1 MASVIKIKRSSVSGN
16 APTNAQLQ
24 DAELAINT
32 ADGKLYSANSTA
44 VFEVGANLSSL
55 TVNAQAFP
63 SEDGGSGQIL
73 KTYGNGT
80 LYWTN
85 EAGAAGFSAFTLYEF
100 VASNNQTNFAGND
113 DNSNSLG
120 YRTGDSIQVF
130 LNGILLEETEDYTAT
145 NGANVILTQAASN
158 NDLLQ
163 IMSYGIGTSG
173 NITIA
178 ANNNVGIANANPA
191 HAFSVNGNAYFGA
204 NVTVNNTLL
213 DGDNRAFKVYYS
225 NGDVAWG

>member
-1 MASVIKIKRSSVSGN
+1 MASTIKLKRSAVTNN
-16 APTNAQLQ
+16 APNTSQLETG
-24 DAELAINT
+24 ELAINT
-32 ADGKLYSANSTA
+32 TDGIMYSANGTA
-44 VFEVGANLSSL
+44 VFEVGANVSSL

-63 SEDGGSGQIL
+63 SEDGGTGQIL
-73 KTYGNGT
+73 KTYGNGQ

-85 EAGAAGFSAFTLYEF
+85 EAGAAGFSAFTEYEF
-100 VASNNQTNFAGND
+100 TASTNQTNFAGND

-120 YRTGDSIQVF
+120 YRDGDSIQVF

-163 IMSYGIGTSG
+163 VFSYGIGSSN

-191 HAFSVNGNAYFGA
+191 HVFSVNGNTYFGA
-204 NVTVNNTLL
+204 NVTINNTLL
-213 DGDNRAFKVYYS
+213 DGDNRAFKVYYA

>member
-1 MASVIKIKRSSVSGN
+1 MASVIKIKRSSVSGS
-16 APTNAQLQ
+16 APNTSNI
-24 DAELAINT
+24 DTAELAINT
-32 ADGKLYSANSTA
+32 ADGILYSKGSGG
-44 VFEVGANLSSL
+44 VFEVGANVSSL
-55 TVNAQAFP
+55 TINAQAFP

-80 LYWTN
+80 LFWTN

-113 DNSNSLG
+113 DNGNSLG
-120 YRTGDSIQVF
+120 YRTGDSIQVY
-130 LNGILLEETEDYTAT
+130 LNGILLEETEDYTAS
-145 NGANVILTQAASN
+145 NGANVVLTAAASN

-163 IMSYGIGTSG
+163 VFSYGIGSSN

-178 ANNNVGIANANPA
+178 SNNNIGIANTNPA
-191 HAFSVNGNAYFGA
+191 HVFSVNGNAYFSA
-204 NVTVNNTLL
+204 NVTVNDTLL
-213 DGDNRAFKVYYS
+213 DGDNRAFKVYYA

>member
-1 MASVIKIKRSSVSGN
+1 MASIIKIKRSSSTGN

-80 LYWTN
+80 LFWTN

-100 VASNNQTNFAGND
+100 VASTGQTNFAGND

-130 LNGILLEETEDYTAT
+130 LNGILLEETEDYTAP

-163 IMSYGIGTSG
+163 IMSYGIGTTG

-191 HAFSVNGNAYFGA
+191 HAFSVNGNSFFGA
-204 NVTVNNTLL
+204 NVTINNTLL
-213 DGDNRAFKVYYS
+213 DGDNRAFKVYYA

>member
-80 LYWTN
+80 LFWTN
-85 EAGAAGFSAFTLYEF
+85 EAGAAGFSAFTMYEF
-100 VASNNQTNFAGND
+100 IASNNQTNFAGND
-113 DNSNSLG
+113 ENSNSLG
-120 YRTGDSIQVF
+120 YRDGDSIQVF

-163 IMSYGIGTSG
+163 IMSYGIGTTG

-178 ANNNVGIANANPA
+178 SNNNVGIANANPA